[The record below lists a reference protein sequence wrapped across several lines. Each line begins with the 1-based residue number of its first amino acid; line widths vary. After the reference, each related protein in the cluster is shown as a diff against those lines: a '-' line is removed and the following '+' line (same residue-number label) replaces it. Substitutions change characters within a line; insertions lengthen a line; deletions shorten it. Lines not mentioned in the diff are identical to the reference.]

1 MALPVE
7 SAASVGEFAA
17 REFDADESQ
26 ASADEF
32 DAGEFDADDFDAD
45 GSEIGEIS
53 DEELAA
59 LAMAADPDVE
69 VDSDAVPLRSGD
81 GTFPQLLPSWYMPV
95 PASAGGGKARKLA
108 VVAIIASLLLINGL
122 GLCVTYGFIQVA

>member
-7 SAASVGEFAA
+7 SE
-17 REFDADESQ
+17 

-32 DAGEFDADDFDAD
+32 EAGEFDADELDADELDAD
-45 GSEIGEIS
+45 GSVIDEIS

-59 LAMAADPDVE
+59 LAMAADPDVQ

-81 GTFPQLLPSWYMPV
+81 GMFPQLLPSWYMPV
-95 PASAGGGKARKLA
+95 PASVGGGKARKLA